1 MLLEKYE
8 SVNLFEI
15 VPLDHDPVLDKL
27 DRLLEE
33 DALFLAV
40 KADLARRYPHTL
52 THGRHSTPVEVILR
66 MLVAKHLYRW
76 SYEQTESFV
85 ADSLTL
91 RQFCRVYL
99 NAVPDDTTLIRWA
112 NLIQPQ
118 TLHHLLDHV
127 VTLACRLKV
136 TRGRKLR
143 TDGTVVES
151 NIHHPTDSSLLVD
164 GVRVLSRTLTRARQA
179 MEATASQAGQAA
191 KDQFRNRWRSARNA
205 ARVISD
211 ATRRGLKETDARCR
225 QAYQKLVDITQTSVK
240 QAQATVELLHQVAT
254 EEAEAVAHQVEQ
266 FVPLVEQAIQQTV
279 RRVMNEEKVP
289 AQEKLVSLF
298 EPHTDIIR
306 RGKAGHPVEFGHKVW
321 LDEVDGGIVS
331 DYRVLDGNPKD
342 DRQWPTSLHRHQ
354 ALFGRPP
361 DQASGDRGL
370 YSLANEALAE
380 SLGIRRVILPKPG
393 YRSTERNRHEHQS
406 WFRRGRHYHVGVEGR
421 ISVLKRRYGL
431 DRCRYHGEDGFE
443 RWVGWGLVAHNLWTI
458 GTTLAAR

>member
-8 SVNLFEI
+8 SVNLFDI
-15 VPLDHDPVLDKL
+15 VPLEYDPVLDEL

-33 DALFLAV
+33 DTLFQAV
-40 KADLARRYPHTL
+40 KADLAQRYPHTL

-99 NAVPDDTTLIRWA
+99 QSVPDDTTLIKWA
-112 NLIQPQ
+112 NLIQPE
-118 TLHHLLDHV
+118 TLHQLLAHV
-127 VTLACRLKV
+127 ATLAHRLKV

-151 NIHHPTDSSLLVD
+151 NIHYPTDSGLLAD
-164 GVRVLSRTLTRARQA
+164 GVRVLGRTLARARQVV
-179 MEATASQAGQAA
+179 EAAAGQAEQA
-191 KDQFRNRWRSARNA
+191 AQGLFRNRWRSARNT
-205 ARVISD
+205 ARAIGD
-211 ATRRGLKETDARCR
+211 ATRRGMKETDTRCR
-225 QAYQKLVDITQTSVK
+225 QAYRKLVDITRASVK

-254 EEAEAVAHQVEQ
+254 EEAEVVARQVEQ
-266 FVPLVEQAIQQTV
+266 FLPLVEQTIQQTV

-331 DYRVLDGNPKD
+331 DYRVLDGNPTD
-342 DRQWPTSLHRHQ
+342 SRQWPTSLRRHQ

-370 YSLANEALAE
+370 YSPANEALAK
-380 SLGIRRVILPKPG
+380 SMGVRRVILPKPG
-393 YRSTERNRHEHQS
+393 YRSVERKQYEHQS
-406 WFRRGRHYHVGVEGR
+406 WFRRGRHYHAGVEGR

-431 DRCRYHGEDGFE
+431 NRCRNHGQAGFE